1 MKEVYLYFRTQ
12 STLEHDDDSAQS
24 VMFPLSNLMGIV
36 PTAADSLNIY
46 FEPMIN
52 QSSIRF
58 DHNGDST
65 STVNSDYVVVNLSSN
80 NTHKDVIARLMR
92 LFSGAANGGIH
103 QDGFIDVVDDVA
115 GTSAVTGIAGPS
127 GGTKK
132 KPVGLI
138 FIGIKKNNKI
148 NVRKYLFKNKGRTYI
163 QKATVNECLRLI
175 LSILK

>member
-80 NTHKDVIARLMR
+80 NTHKDVITDLTR
-92 LFSGAANGGIH
+92 LFAGAANGGVH
-103 QDGFIDVVDDVA
+103 ADGYIDVADDLTSTYAVSGISALSTISVTAAVA
-115 GTSAVTGIAGPS
+115 TANG
-127 GGTKK
+127 
-132 KPVGLI
+132 
-138 FIGIKKNNKI
+138 
-148 NVRKYLFKNKGRTYI
+148 
-163 QKATVNECLRLI
+163 
-175 LSILK
+175 